1 MNDILIGILR
11 AGYYVVTIY
20 YYLIFANIIL
30 SWTSYRSSNIAVWI
44 ESITSP
50 YLNLFRNKVI
60 IGMLDLGPLLGLL
73 LLQFLLL
80 FLRNF

>member
-1 MNDILIGILR
+1 MNEILIAILR
-11 AGYYVVTIY
+11 VGFIVVSIY

-30 SWTSYRSSNIAVWI
+30 SWTSLRSSTIAQWI

-73 LLQFLLL
+73 LLQFLLM